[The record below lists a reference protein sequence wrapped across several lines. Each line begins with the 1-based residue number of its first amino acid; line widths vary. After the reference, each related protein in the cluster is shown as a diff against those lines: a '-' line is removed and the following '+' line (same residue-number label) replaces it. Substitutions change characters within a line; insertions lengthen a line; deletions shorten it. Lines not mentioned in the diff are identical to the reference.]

1 MIYIIRLKM
10 KMIFNSWCESLATE
24 VFTSGFWTV
33 RSTTIQSFLAFH
45 GKYSTSLRW
54 LPYISTTIIIII
66 KWIVM
71 GWMGR
76 RKKFKSILRA
86 SPLVAETAETQHWVP
101 PFQTTSQI
109 HQLATSQNQLIWQH
123 FTHLAFSFL
132 PSLTEFSWKPDRL
145 QHIWQHP
152 YFPLMALPKLTEVCH
167 IRKQN

>member
-1 MIYIIRLKM
+1 MIYIVGLNM

-33 RSTTIQSFLAFH
+33 RSTTIQPFLAFH

-54 LPYISTTIIIII
+54 LPYKSTTIIIII

-123 FTHLAFSFL
+123 FTHLAPLFPSFL
-132 PSLTEFSWKPDRL
+132 PCQCLVENQTDFCTFNNILR
-145 QHIWQHP
+145 
-152 YFPLMALPKLTEVCH
+152 PLHWYLPK
-167 IRKQN
+167 